1 MISNGKKY
9 TNVIIMIFR
18 IVLFVVLSVFTIF
31 IFYGICDSDM
41 FSDIEAHAVRA
52 EGMRELLRK
61 GPICFFSNSSHT
73 YPLWH
78 VLYLFIRKFMRL
90 ISENSFIQSLNYV
103 YLCASLTCTLTIVC
117 LYFACKYTFK
127 KMLPSSKQNLAFLFT
142 WMLIFAGPYIKGF
155 HSSYYL
161 GQGIIVPWHNPT
173 TLAVY
178 PIGILCF
185 TIYFFLVQDEKDR
198 THWKKWLLFSG
209 LLLLSCLAK
218 PSFYQMFIL
227 GIALY
232 CLFELIRS
240 KGKKIL
246 FCIYSFVA
254 VLPTCCAALLQM
266 KVEVREP
273 EQALVAMSGT
283 WESTA
288 RMVAKVVEEASYGIE
303 IGGIGIEWLKV
314 QKIFSP
320 ERPFLSLLLLWIF
333 PIYVIVIYAI
343 NRKRN
348 KKMSLPICIAISGTL
363 QYTLL
368 YLAMRPETGDFAW
381 GYYMSMAILFIG
393 CITYFVEI
401 CNEKSYK
408 LVKWIGWGLFGGHVF
423 WGFCY
428 AVRLTDPGYIYTL
441 PLF

>member
-18 IVLFVVLSVFTIF
+18 IVLFVVLSAFTIF
-31 IFYGICDSDM
+31 IFYNLCD
-41 FSDIEAHAVRA
+41 FGDILPHAERA
-52 EGMRELLRK
+52 ESMQESLLQ
-61 GPICFFSNSSHT
+61 GPVYFFSNISHT

-78 VLYLFIRKFMRL
+78 IIYLLIKELLQPLAENAFIR
-90 ISENSFIQSLNYV
+90 SLDYR
-103 YLCASLTCTLTIVC
+103 YFCASLTCTLMIIC
-117 LYFACKYTFK
+117 LYFACKYTFQK
-127 KMLPSSKQNLAFLFT
+127 LLPSSKQKLAFLFT
-142 WMLIFAGPYIKGF
+142 WMLIFAGPYMKGRYL
-155 HSSYYL
+155 SYYL

-185 TIYFFLVQDEKDR
+185 TIYFFLAQDKKDR
-198 THWKKWLLFSG
+198 PQWKKWLFLSV
-209 LLLLSCLAK
+209 LLVLSCLAK
-218 PSFYQMFIL
+218 PSFYQMFIP

-232 CLFELIRS
+232 CLFELLRS

-246 FCIYSFVA
+246 FCIYSFFA
-254 VLPTCCAALLQM
+254 VLPTCCVALLQL
-266 KVEVREP
+266 KAEVHEP

-283 WESTA
+283 WESAALMTA
-288 RMVAKVVEEASYGIE
+288 RVVREASYGIE

-314 QKIFSP
+314 QKILTS
-320 ERPFLSLLLLWIF
+320 EKPFLSLWLLWIF
-333 PIYVIVIYAI
+333 PIYVIVLYIV

-348 KKMSLPICIAISGTL
+348 GKMALPICLAVSGIL

-368 YLAMRPETGDFAW
+368 YLPMRPESGDFAW

-393 CITYFVEI
+393 CVTYFVEI

-423 WGFCY
+423 WGFYY
-428 AVRLTDPGYIYTL
+428 AVRLSHYGYNYMS